1 MDAGPKRNLKI
12 RYILLAAAVLVTI
25 LVWSGGWFYMRG
37 VLRDQI
43 DHQMVRLG
51 QTGQTVSCSDMPI
64 GGFPFRFEVSC
75 AEPALADSRGRTADF
90 KALRTVALVYNPWHV
105 IAEAAGPARFEDPL
119 TGLTGE
125 ANWENARSSFIY
137 STSSIEQIDVV
148 MENVSV
154 AVGGSRPEA
163 GFLADGVSFHLRPL
177 PGALKTLE
185 VFISLNRADS
195 DLLPSL
201 PEPLDAKLHLQLEDG
216 MTLLQ
221 GAPIDSLRR
230 SSDGSLPFRLAWAS
244 VGNQEM
250 AVTATGDLVLDKG
263 GRFSGKVELSLA
275 GVDQLATFVT
285 SIFPEAAPSLDA
297 MRGAALSFG
306 QQTADENGRSV
317 IRLPLNLRD
326 GQVNLGFLPLGI
338 LPPISLG
345 GR

>member
-25 LVWSGGWFYMRG
+25 LLWSGAWFYMRG
-37 VLRDQI
+37 VLREQI
-43 DHQMVRLG
+43 DHQIARLG
-51 QTGQTVSCSDMPI
+51 QTGQTISCSDMPI

-75 AEPALADSRGRTADF
+75 AEPAFADSRGRTTDF
-90 KALRTVALVYNPWHV
+90 NALRTVALVYNPWHV

-125 ANWENARSSFIY
+125 AHWESARSSVIY
-137 STSSIEQIDVV
+137 STSSIEQVDVV
-148 MENVSV
+148 IENVSL
-154 AVGGSRPEA
+154 ALAGSRPEA
-163 GFLADGVSFHLRPL
+163 GLLADGASFHLRPL
-177 PGALKTLE
+177 PGALETLE
-185 VFISLNRADS
+185 VFVSLNRADS

-244 VGNQEM
+244 IGNQEM
-250 AVTATGDLVLDKG
+250 AVTATGDLVLDRD
-263 GRFSGKVELSLA
+263 GRLSGKVDLSLA
-275 GVDQLATFVT
+275 GVDQLAMFVA

-306 QQTADENGRSV
+306 QRTADENGRSM

-326 GQVNLGFLPLGI
+326 GQVNLGFLPLGV
-338 LPPISLG
+338 LPPISFG